1 MKNIK
6 DSITCIGKIINTH
19 GIKGELKVEPYTFDN
34 KRFSKLKSVYVG
46 NDLKEF
52 LIKKVRVNN
61 FVYITFEWFE
71 DINDVLN
78 LKGLEIYIKDEDRLD
93 LEEDQYYISDII
105 GKKVYDTEDN
115 YIGILKNVL
124 EYPANDIFIIE
135 SDDKSIYQ
143 IPAVKEFIKKI
154 DSIITIKLIEGMILW
169 K

>member
-19 GIKGELKVEPYTFDN
+19 GIRGELKVEPYTFDN

-46 NDLKEF
+46 DDLKEF

-61 FVYITFEWFE
+61 FVYITFEGFE
-71 DINDVLN
+71 NINDVLN

>member
-61 FVYITFEWFE
+61 FVYITFEGFE

-143 IPAVKEFIKKI
+143 TPAVKEFIKKI
-154 DSIITIKLIEGMILW
+154 DSIITIKLIEGMIL
-169 K
+169 

>member
-61 FVYITFEWFE
+61 FVYITFEEFE
-71 DINDVLN
+71 NINDVLN

-124 EYPANDIFIIE
+124 EYPANDVFIIE

-154 DSIITIKLIEGMILW
+154 DSIITIKLIEGMIL
-169 K
+169 

>member
-19 GIKGELKVEPYTFDN
+19 GIRGELKVEPYTFDN

-46 NDLKEF
+46 DDLKEF

-61 FVYITFEWFE
+61 FVYITFEGFE
-71 DINDVLN
+71 NINDVLN

-154 DSIITIKLIEGMILW
+154 DSIITIKLIEGMIL
-169 K
+169 

>member
-34 KRFSKLKSVYVG
+34 KRFSKLNSLYVG
-46 NDLKEF
+46 DDLTEF
-52 LIKKVRVNN
+52 FIKKVRIND
-61 FVYITFEWFE
+61 FVYITFEGFE
-71 DINDVLN
+71 NINDVIN
-78 LKGLEIYIKDEDRLD
+78 LKGSEIYIKDEDRLALD
-93 LEEDQYYISDII
+93 ENQYYISDII
-105 GKKVYDTEDN
+105 GKKVYDTDNN
-115 YIGILKNVL
+115 YIGKLKDVL

-154 DSIITIKLIEGMILW
+154 DSTITIKLIEGMILW

>member
-52 LIKKVRVNN
+52 LIKRVRVNN
-61 FVYITFEWFE
+61 FVYITFEGFE

-154 DSIITIKLIEGMILW
+154 DSIITIKLIEGMIL
-169 K
+169 

>member
-61 FVYITFEWFE
+61 FVYITFEGFE
-71 DINDVLN
+71 NINDVLN

>member
-46 NDLKEF
+46 NNLKEF

-61 FVYITFEWFE
+61 FVYITFEGFE
-71 DINDVLN
+71 NINDVLN

>member
-46 NDLKEF
+46 DDLKEF

-61 FVYITFEWFE
+61 FVYIIFEGFE
-71 DINDVLN
+71 NINDVLN

-115 YIGILKNVL
+115 YIGILKDVL
-124 EYPANDIFIIE
+124 EYPANDVFIIE

>member
-61 FVYITFEWFE
+61 FVYITFEGFE
-71 DINDVLN
+71 NINDVLN
-78 LKGLEIYIKDEDRLD
+78 LKGLEIYIKDEDRLG

>member
-19 GIKGELKVEPYTFDN
+19 GIKGELKVEPYTFDK
-34 KRFSKLKSVYVG
+34 KRFSILKKVYVG
-46 NDLKEF
+46 KDLKEF
-52 LIKKVRVNN
+52 SIKRVRVNN
-61 FVYITFEWFE
+61 FVYLTFEGFE
-71 DINDVLN
+71 NINDVLN
-78 LKGLEIYIKDEDRLD
+78 LKACEIYIKDEDRLALQD
-93 LEEDQYYISDII
+93 DQYYISDII

-115 YIGILKNVL
+115 YIGILKDVL

-135 SDDKSIYQ
+135 SEDKSIYQ

-154 DSIITIKLIEGMILW
+154 DSTITIKLIEGMILW

>member
-61 FVYITFEWFE
+61 FVYITFEGFE
-71 DINDVLN
+71 NINYVLN

>member
-61 FVYITFEWFE
+61 FVYITFEGFE
-71 DINDVLN
+71 NINDVLN

-93 LEEDQYYISDII
+93 LEEGQYYISDII

>member
-61 FVYITFEWFE
+61 FVYITFEGFE
-71 DINDVLN
+71 NINDVLN

-154 DSIITIKLIEGMILW
+154 DSIITIKLIEGMIL
-169 K
+169 

>member
-154 DSIITIKLIEGMILW
+154 DSIITIKLIEGMIL
-169 K
+169 

>member
-46 NDLKEF
+46 DDLKEF

-61 FVYITFEWFE
+61 FVYITFEGFE
-71 DINDVLN
+71 NINDVLN

-124 EYPANDIFIIE
+124 EYPANDVFIIE

-154 DSIITIKLIEGMILW
+154 DSTITIKLIEGMILW

>member
-52 LIKKVRVNN
+52 LIKKVRVND
-61 FVYITFEWFE
+61 FVYITFEGFE
-71 DINDVLN
+71 NINDVLN

-124 EYPANDIFIIE
+124 EYPANDVFIIE